1 MVSRRNNN
9 ERGGVQGEVERNL
22 EAAEENYFLNPNHV
36 SRMNYRFDPKD
47 LSFERYQQLL
57 KEWYWEEAEGD
68 GTSHGAN
75 MLS

>member
-9 ERGGVQGEVERNL
+9 ERGGVQGGVERNL

-47 LSFERYQQLL
+47 LSFERYQQIL
-57 KEWYWEEAEGD
+57 KEMYSGEIKVD
-68 GTSHGAN
+68 G
-75 MLS
+75 